1 MTRGVSGHSPCS
13 LACAAVALAA
23 LLIACGGA
31 TALLAR
37 TQAASSFGAGPLS
50 YPAAVRHAVR
60 AVPAS
65 GRVIHVPADYATIQA
80 GVDAARPGDLV
91 FVARGIYHETVVV
104 RTPHLTIRGADRSG
118 TVLDGQSKLGNAFL
132 VRADEVVIENL
143 TAHQYLANGF
153 VWSDVSGY
161 RGSYL
166 TAYDNGAYGIY
177 AYGSTHGQFD
187 HDYASGNPS
196 AGFYIGQCF
205 PCDTLITEVKSALNG
220 LGYSG
225 TNAGGN
231 LVITD
236 SEWDD
241 NNAGIVPN
249 SLDAEEHPPERGT
262 TIIDNYVHD
271 NGNAPAPFSRGTHPG
286 LLAGISVPGG
296 DFNDIERNRVMD
308 NFEYGILVIGIGDK
322 QLWLPSG
329 NVVAHNIVTGSTDA
343 DLALA
348 LPAGAENCFSENQAT
363 TTLPPLLE
371 LTHPCGSPLAL
382 SGGGDLSVALRLL
395 EQYAI
400 TLGPGPGHR
409 SPDYR
414 ALPAPAAQ
422 PDMPNPNAPTGP
434 IFTERF
440 PDGTTSPDGLPPALA
455 RGGAAM
461 LAPFSFSAYWIV
473 QSLLT
478 LYGNLLLFALYATW
492 LAVGFVEL
500 GQRSD
505 LTSRARLGWGAAL
518 VAVPVIGPIL
528 YYFAGG
534 SKLSRGFRI
543 SLTVGAPALAL
554 LLTMLL
560 LGVAS
565 FTL

>member
-1 MTRGVSGHSPCS
+1 MTRGVSGQSPCS
-13 LACAAVALAA
+13 LACAAVVLAA
-23 LLIACGGA
+23 LLIARGGA
-31 TALLAR
+31 VAPLAR
-37 TQAASSFGAGPLS
+37 AQAASSFGAGPLS
-50 YPAAVRHAVR
+50 YPAAVLHVVR
-60 AVPAS
+60 AVPTS
-65 GRVIHVPADYATIQA
+65 GRIIHVPADYATIQA

-91 FVARGIYHETVVV
+91 VVARGIYHETVVV
-104 RTPHLTIRGADRSG
+104 RTPNLTIRGEDRNG
-118 TVLDGQSKLGNAFL
+118 TVLDGQSTLGNAFL
-132 VRADEVVIENL
+132 VMANNVVIENL
-143 TAHQYLANGF
+143 TAHHYVANGF
-153 VWSDVSGY
+153 YWSEVSGF

-166 TAYDNGAYGIY
+166 TAYDNGGYGIY
-177 AYGSTHGQFD
+177 AYGSTRGQFD

-205 PCDTLITEVKSALNG
+205 PCDTLITQVRSELNG

-231 LVITD
+231 LVIAS

-241 NNAGIVPN
+241 NGAGIVPN
-249 SLDAEEHPPERGT
+249 SLDAEAHPPERGT

-271 NGNAPAPFSRGTHPG
+271 NGSARAPFSRGTHPG
-286 LLAGISVPGG
+286 LAAGISVPGG
-296 DFNDIERNRVMD
+296 DFNDIERNRVLD
-308 NFEYGILVIGIGDK
+308 NFEYGILVVGIDDK
-322 QLWLPSG
+322 HLWLPSG
-329 NVVAHNIVTGSTDA
+329 NVVAHNIVKGSTDA

-363 TTLPPLLE
+363 TTLPPLLQ
-371 LTHPCGSPLAL
+371 LAHTCGSPLAL
-382 SGGGDLSVALRLL
+382 AGGGDLSVTLRLL

-400 TLGPGPGHR
+400 TLGPGPGRR

-414 ALPAPAAQ
+414 ALPAPTAQ
-422 PDMPNPNAPTGP
+422 PDMPDPAAPPGP

-440 PDGTTSPDGLPPALA
+440 PAGTTAAGGLPAA
-455 RGGAAM
+455 ITRGGAAM
-461 LAPFSFSAYWIV
+461 LAPFSFSAYWMI

-478 LYGNLLLFALYATW
+478 LYGNLILFALYAVW
-492 LAVGFVEL
+492 LSVGFVEL
-500 GQRSD
+500 GQHSD
-505 LTSRARLGWGAAL
+505 LTSRARLGWGTVL

-534 SKLSRGFRI
+534 SKLSRGFK
-543 SLTVGAPALAL
+543 LGLVVGAPALAL

-560 LGVAS
+560 LITAS

>member
-1 MTRGVSGHSPCS
+1 
-13 LACAAVALAA
+13 
-23 LLIACGGA
+23 
-31 TALLAR
+31 
-37 TQAASSFGAGPLS
+37 
-50 YPAAVRHAVR
+50 
-60 AVPAS
+60 
-65 GRVIHVPADYATIQA
+65 VIHVPADYPTIQA

-91 FVARGIYHETVVV
+91 FVAPGIYHEAVVV
-104 RTPHLTIRGADRSG
+104 RTPNLTIRGEDRNH

-132 VRADEVVIENL
+132 VMAGNVVIENL
-143 TAHQYLANGF
+143 TAHHYVANGF
-153 VWSDVSGY
+153 YWSGVSGF

-177 AYGSTHGQFD
+177 AYGSTGGQFD

-205 PCDTLITEVKSALNG
+205 PCDALITHVRSTFNG

-231 LVITD
+231 LIIAN

-249 SLDAEEHPPERGT
+249 SLDAEAHPPERGT
-262 TIIDNYVHD
+262 TIIDNYVHG

-296 DFNDIERNRVMD
+296 DFNDIERNRVID
-308 NFEYGILVIGIGDK
+308 NYEYGILVIGIGDK
-322 QLWLPSG
+322 QVWLPSG
-329 NVVAHNIVTGSTDA
+329 NMVAHNIVKGSTDA

-348 LPAGAENCFSENQAT
+348 LPAGAENCFSDNQAT

-371 LTHPCGSPLAL
+371 LTHPCGTPLAL
-382 SGGGDLSVALRLL
+382 SGGGDLSVTLRLL

-400 TLGPGPGHR
+400 TLGPGPRDR

-422 PDMPNPNAPTGP
+422 PDMPNPNAPAGP

-440 PDGTTSPDGLPPALA
+440 PAGTTTPSGLPPAIA
-455 RGGAAM
+455 QGGAAM

-478 LYGNLLLFALYATW
+478 LYGNLILFALYATW
-492 LAVGFVEL
+492 LSVGFVEL
-500 GQRSD
+500 GQRRD
-505 LTSRARLGWGAAL
+505 LTGRARLGWGALL

-534 SKLSRGFRI
+534 SKLSGRFRL
-543 SLTVGAPALAL
+543 SLVVGAPALTL

-560 LGVAS
+560 LVVAS